1 MTRIINNVIL
11 NEAIVCPEEGA
22 DVINCKHGSTK
33 GIQGGAGV
41 DFIQNDG
48 FVFGAISSGSGDTT
62 IINANVI
69 RGAVVLGAG
78 NNLMINNGSVE
89 PDSESSEI
97 PRIEG
102 NVGTDKIVNVGIIS
116 EGIYENAGNNYVINK
131 GTTKKI
137 YGGSGDNVIINDGF
151 VTNITETVNEK
162 GETVRTEEG
171 FINVGNGN
179 NIITNTGTVGSIIVG
194 SGDNE
199 ISNDGICLKINLGIG
214 NNTVYI
220 FPTSETGA
228 INFSDTGNTTLYLT
242 ADENYLV
249 FGYNKDYEWDGNDLV
264 ITYNNTAKA
273 IIKNYNPDD
282 TGIKVY
288 VDGSD
293 LAELVPSKEE

>member
-1 MTRIINNVIL
+1 MTRIINNEILDEVIM
-11 NEAIVCPEEGA
+11 CPEEGA
-22 DVINCKHGSTK
+22 EIINCKNGSTK

-48 FVFGAISSGSGDTT
+48 FVFGAITSGPGDAT
-62 IINANVI
+62 IINANAV
-69 RGAVVLGAG
+69 RGAIVLGAG
-78 NNLMINNGSVE
+78 NNLVVNNGAIE

-102 NVGTDKIVNVGIIS
+102 STGTDKVVNAGNIS
-116 EGIYENAGNNYVINK
+116 EGIYENVGNNYIINK
-131 GTTKKI
+131 GITKKI
-137 YGGSGDNVIINDGF
+137 YGGSGDNVIVNDGF
-151 VTNITETVNEK
+151 ITNITEMLNEK
-162 GETVRTEEG
+162 GETIRTEEG

-179 NIITNTGTVGSIIVG
+179 NNIINTGTVGSITVG

-228 INFSDTGNTTLYLT
+228 INFSDAGNTILYLT

-249 FGYNKDYEWDGNDLV
+249 FGYNKEYEWYGNDLV